1 MENPIR
7 EFRKLHKFYG
17 GFDYQTKELAEYLS
31 VSTRTVQRWMKG
43 KTAPSTDEM
52 KKIKAYLTAK
62 KASCKAN
69 NRQVKT
75 FFYL

>member
-52 KKIKAYLTAK
+52 KKIKAYLMAK
-62 KASCKAN
+62 RASGKSN
-69 NRQVKT
+69 DRYQKSGHS
-75 FFYL
+75 L